1 MPNRKNIKVVV
12 FVTGDETYGQQ
23 RSLIVDYERAK
34 DYGID
39 FHYVCLLKGQLY
51 KKLLDLGA
59 DIKVI
64 GGRIPEV
71 YPANLIK
78 LFVIFLSHLKPGF
91 EIFSK
96 LRGYLRETQPD
107 LLYTHEVSQYV
118 IGGLAAKSCGIK
130 AVGHFRVMYNTRR
143 NLGLSRVLLS
153 IALNCSLDMGL
164 SVSNAARDSL
174 WGPVKKK
181 TYPVYNGR
189 DIQNIYKTAQT
200 IAAKEECPAPDLI
213 YIGRLTD
220 IKKQD
225 VLIEALGI
233 LACEG
238 LRVKTFFVSG
248 ENDNSNP
255 YYVKI
260 QDQISRLGLKDDI
273 TFTGFVPQPYGMLAK
288 AKVSVLCCWREGCPN
303 LVYESMA
310 CQTPIVVPDAGGAG
324 ELVEDGVTGLKFTP
338 DDPASLAKCLR
349 RLLEEEELRKQLAK
363 KGLAWASKNFT
374 VDVHM
379 TQLRQRFEQVIEN

>member
-1 MPNRKNIKVVV
+1 VA
-12 FVTGDETYGQQ
+12 GDETYGQQ
-23 RSLIVDYERAK
+23 RSLIADYERAK

-51 KKLLDLGA
+51 EKLLDLGA
-59 DIKVI
+59 DIKVV
-64 GGRIPEV
+64 GGRIPDS
-71 YPANLIK
+71 YSANLIK
-78 LFVIFLSHLKPGF
+78 LLVTFFSHLKPSF
-91 EIFSK
+91 DIFRK
-96 LRGYLRETQPD
+96 IRTYLKEAQPD

-130 AVGHFRVMYNTRR
+130 AVGHFRVMFNTKR
-143 NLGLSRVLLS
+143 NFGLSRVLLS
-153 IALNCSLDMGL
+153 VVLNWSLDMGL
-164 SVSNAARDSL
+164 AVSNAARDSL

-181 TYPVYNGR
+181 TYPIYNGR
-189 DIQNIYKTAQT
+189 DIQNICKTAQA
-200 IAAKEECPAPDLI
+200 IAAKEECPAPDVI

-238 LRVKTFFVSG
+238 LRVRTFFVSG
-248 ENDNSNP
+248 GADDTNP
-255 YYVKI
+255 YYVKL

-273 TFTGFVPQPYGMLAK
+273 TFTGFVPEPYGMLAK

-324 ELVEDGVTGLKFTP
+324 ELVEDGVTGLKFIP
-338 DDPASLAKCLR
+338 DDAALLAKCLR
-349 RLLEEEELRKQLAK
+349 RLLEDERLRKRLTERGFAMANEK
-363 KGLAWASKNFT
+363 FNY
-374 VDVHM
+374 DVHM
-379 TQLRQRFEQVIEN
+379 TQLRQRFEQVIEK